1 MLGEF
6 GPADASATRILGS
19 RNEGA
24 PFSAAE
30 DLLHPPAMQQR
41 RIFLLSPASCGGKR
55 AALLF
60 NPRADFAVAQR
71 VRSEE
76 GAPLGEVFSFLSG
89 LYFRGK
95 LNYARAFEN
104 PPPRRAS
111 GVHIITPTDGL
122 CSPGVMVTLKDLERF
137 AAVPIEA
144 DESRYRYPLEL
155 DARRLA
161 EKVGPRCEVVLLGS
175 VATGKYVD
183 VLEPIFGKKL
193 VFPKEFVGHGDMARG
208 GMLLKRAES
217 GKELTYIPVSNPKRL
232 GIRASKRARA
242 ALEARQEV

>member
-1 MLGEF
+1 M
-6 GPADASATRILGS
+6 AASPR
-19 RNEGA
+19 R
-24 PFSAAE
+24 AAKK
-30 DLLHPPAMQQR
+30 LLQTLTVEQR

-60 NPRADFAVAQR
+60 NDQAEFAVAR
-71 VRSEE
+71 RIRSEE

-122 CSPGVMVTLKDLERF
+122 CSPGQMVTLEDIERF
-137 AAVPIEA
+137 GAVPIEA
-144 DESRYRYPLEL
+144 DESRYRLPLEH
-155 DARRLA
+155 DALRLVD
-161 EKVGPRCEVVLLGS
+161 EIGPRCEVVLLGS

-183 VLEPIFGKKL
+183 VLLPVFGKRL
-193 VFPKEFVGHGDMARG
+193 VFPEEFVGQGDMARG
-208 GMLLKRAES
+208 GLLLRRASS
-217 GKELTYIPVSNPKRL
+217 GRELTYIPVSDPSRL
-232 GIRASKRARA
+232 GKNASKKARTEAEAQHA
-242 ALEARQEV
+242 ALGS

>member
-1 MLGEF
+1 V
-6 GPADASATRILGS
+6 
-19 RNEGA
+19 
-24 PFSAAE
+24 
-30 DLLHPPAMQQR
+30 QQR

-60 NPRADFAVAQR
+60 NERAEFTVAQR

-104 PPPRRAS
+104 PPPRRAA

-122 CSPGVMVTLKDLERF
+122 CTPGSVVTLRDLERF
-137 AAVPIEA
+137 AAVPIDA
-144 DESRYRYPLEL
+144 DESRYRYPLEV

-161 EKVGPRCEVVLLGS
+161 EKIGSQCDVVLLGS

-183 VLEPIFGKKL
+183 VLEPIFGNRL
-193 VFPKEFVGHGDMARG
+193 LFPKEFLGHGDMARG

-217 GKELTYIPVSNPKRL
+217 GIELTYIPVSSPARL
-232 GIRASKRARA
+232 GTRATKKARA
-242 ALEARQEV
+242 EIDARLEARS

>member
-1 MLGEF
+1 
-6 GPADASATRILGS
+6 
-19 RNEGA
+19 
-24 PFSAAE
+24 
-30 DLLHPPAMQQR
+30 
-41 RIFLLSPASCGGKR
+41 
-55 AALLF
+55 LF
-60 NPRADFAVAQR
+60 NPRAEFVVAQR

-137 AAVPIEA
+137 ASVPIEA
-144 DESRYRYPLEL
+144 DESRYRYPLER
-155 DARRLA
+155 DATTLA
-161 EKVGPRCEVVLLGS
+161 EKIGPKCGVVLLGS

-183 VLEPIFGKKL
+183 VLEPIFGARL
-193 VFPKEFVGHGDMARG
+193 MFPKEFVGHGDMARG

-217 GKELTYIPVSNPKRL
+217 GVELSYIPVSSPDRL
-232 GIRASKRARA
+232 GIRASRKARTES
-242 ALEARQEV
+242 EARQEL

>member
-1 MLGEF
+1 VR
-6 GPADASATRILGS
+6 P
-19 RNEGA
+19 
-24 PFSAAE
+24 
-30 DLLHPPAMQQR
+30 R

-60 NPRADFAVAQR
+60 NPRAEFTVAER
-71 VRSEE
+71 VRSDE

-104 PPPRRAS
+104 PPGKVA

-122 CSPGVMVTLKDLERF
+122 CTPGAIVNLSDIERYGS
-137 AAVPIEA
+137 VPIDA
-144 DESRYRYPLEL
+144 DESRYRYPLER
-155 DARRLA
+155 DANDLA
-161 EKVGPRCEVVLLGS
+161 RKIGPRCEVVLLGS

-183 VLEPIFGKKL
+183 VLEPIFGTRL
-193 VFPKEFVGHGDMARG
+193 LFPREFVGHGDMARG

-217 GKELTYIPVSNPKRL
+217 GVELTYIAVSNPERL
-232 GIRASKRARA
+232 GKSATKKARA
-242 ALEARQEV
+242 EFDARLEARG